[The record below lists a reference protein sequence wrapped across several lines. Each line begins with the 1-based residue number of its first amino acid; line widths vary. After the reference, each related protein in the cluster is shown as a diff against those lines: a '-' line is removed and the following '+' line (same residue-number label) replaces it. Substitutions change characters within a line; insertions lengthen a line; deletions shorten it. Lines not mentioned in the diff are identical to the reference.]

1 MDFRVVREKLRL
13 SQPDIAMVVKK
24 AYPGFDVPLVSKV
37 ERSHLYGVTFTSGA
51 KKVISNELPD
61 MAKALGWRKDANRT
75 LPGKITFRLSEDEYT
90 RLQAACKRDNETI
103 QAFCRRAVLKEL
115 EKEKVSQG
123 RQPRRTHVVGNKSIT
138 NIARRREAVK
148 EAQL

>member
-90 RLQAACKRDNETI
+90 RLQAACERDNETI
-103 QAFCRRAVLKEL
+103 QAFCRGLC
-115 EKEKVSQG
+115 
-123 RQPRRTHVVGNKSIT
+123 
-138 NIARRREAVK
+138 
-148 EAQL
+148 

>member
-13 SQPDIAMVVKK
+13 SQPDIATVVKK

-75 LPGKITFRLSEDEYT
+75 LPGKIPLDCPKMNTP
-90 RLQAACKRDNETI
+90 ACKRRASGITRPY
-103 QAFCRRAVLKEL
+103 RRFAEGLC
-115 EKEKVSQG
+115 
-123 RQPRRTHVVGNKSIT
+123 
-138 NIARRREAVK
+138 
-148 EAQL
+148 

>member
-13 SQPDIAMVVKK
+13 AQPDIAMVVKK

-75 LPGKITFRLSEDEYT
+75 LPGKITFRLSEDEYAC
-90 RLQAACKRDNETI
+90 LQAACERDNETI

-115 EKEKVSQG
+115 EKEKVPQG
-123 RQPRRTHVVGNKSIT
+123 RQPRRTHVVGNKPIT
-138 NIARRREAVK
+138 NIARRRRAVK

>member
-13 SQPDIAMVVKK
+13 SQPDIATVVKK

-51 KKVISNELPD
+51 KKVIYNEPD

-90 RLQAACKRDNETI
+90 RLQAACERDNETI

-115 EKEKVSQG
+115 EKEKVPQG
-123 RQPRRTHVVGNKSIT
+123 RQPHRTHAKKPIT
-138 NIARRREAVK
+138 NIARRRRAVK